1 MNKRGWL
8 IPITIVAVN
17 ALAIICC
24 WKSLPDPLPAHYDLQ
39 GNPDGVMQRGVLSI
53 YPLIGAVICLAA
65 YMIARIKSSLQSALI
80 ILTSGVC
87 IVILSSSLVSLTFGK
102 IPLFMLAEPVIL
114 LIAVAASVISIL
126 KSRKQNK

>member
-8 IPITIVAVN
+8 IPIAIVAVN

-39 GNPDGVMQRGVLSI
+39 GNPDGVMQRGLLSI

-87 IVILSSSLVSLTFGK
+87 LVILSSSLVSLTFGK

>member
-8 IPITIVAVN
+8 IPIAIVAVN

-53 YPLIGAVICLAA
+53 YPLIGALICLAA

-87 IVILSSSLVSLTFGK
+87 LVILSSSLVSLTFGK

>member
-8 IPITIVAVN
+8 IPIAIVAVN

-53 YPLIGAVICLAA
+53 YPLIGAVICLGA

-87 IVILSSSLVSLTFGK
+87 LVILSSSLVSLTFGK

>member
-8 IPITIVAVN
+8 IPIAIVAVN

-87 IVILSSSLVSLTFGK
+87 LVILSSSLVSLTFGK

-126 KSRKQNK
+126 KLRKQNK

>member
-8 IPITIVAVN
+8 IPIAIVAVN
-17 ALAIICC
+17 ALSIICC

-87 IVILSSSLVSLTFGK
+87 LVILSSSLVSLTFGK

>member
-8 IPITIVAVN
+8 IPIAIVAVN

-39 GNPDGVMQRGVLSI
+39 GNPDGVMQRGLLSI

-87 IVILSSSLVSLTFGK
+87 LVILSSSLVSLTFGK

-114 LIAVAASVISIL
+114 LIAVTASVISIL

>member
-8 IPITIVAVN
+8 IPIAIVAVN

>member
-8 IPITIVAVN
+8 IPIAIVAVN

-87 IVILSSSLVSLTFGK
+87 LVILSSSLVSLTFGK

-114 LIAVAASVISIL
+114 LIAVASSVISIL

>member
-1 MNKRGWL
+1 MNKRCWL
-8 IPITIVAVN
+8 IPIAIVAVN

-87 IVILSSSLVSLTFGK
+87 LVILSSSLVSLTFGK
-102 IPLFMLAEPVIL
+102 IPFFMLAEPVIL

>member
-8 IPITIVAVN
+8 IPIAIVAVN

-87 IVILSSSLVSLTFGK
+87 LVVLSSSLVSLTFGK

>member
-8 IPITIVAVN
+8 IPIAIVAVN

-65 YMIARIKSSLQSALI
+65 YMIARIKSSLQSTLI

-87 IVILSSSLVSLTFGK
+87 LVILSSSLVSLTFGK

>member
-8 IPITIVAVN
+8 IPIAIVAVN

-39 GNPDGVMQRGVLSI
+39 GSPDGVMQRGVLSI

-87 IVILSSSLVSLTFGK
+87 LVILSSSLVSLTFGK

>member
-8 IPITIVAVN
+8 IPFAIVAVN

-87 IVILSSSLVSLTFGK
+87 LVILSSSLVSLTFGK

>member
-8 IPITIVAVN
+8 IPIAIVAVN

-87 IVILSSSLVSLTFGK
+87 LVILSSSLVSLTFGK

>member
-8 IPITIVAVN
+8 IPIAIVAVN

-65 YMIARIKSSLQSALI
+65 YMIARIKSSLQSTLI

-87 IVILSSSLVSLTFGK
+87 LIILSSSLVSLTFGK

>member
-1 MNKRGWL
+1 MNKRSWL
-8 IPITIVAVN
+8 IPIAIVAVN

-87 IVILSSSLVSLTFGK
+87 LVILSSSLVSLTFGK

>member
-8 IPITIVAVN
+8 IPIAIVAVN

-80 ILTSGVC
+80 ILASGVC
-87 IVILSSSLVSLTFGK
+87 LVILSSSLVSLTFGK

>member
-8 IPITIVAVN
+8 IPIAIVAVN

-53 YPLIGAVICLAA
+53 YPLISAVICLAA

-80 ILTSGVC
+80 ILASGVC
-87 IVILSSSLVSLTFGK
+87 LVILS
-102 IPLFMLAEPVIL
+102 
-114 LIAVAASVISIL
+114 
-126 KSRKQNK
+126 

>member
-8 IPITIVAVN
+8 IPIAIVAVN

-87 IVILSSSLVSLTFGK
+87 LVILSSSLVSLTFGK

-114 LIAVAASVISIL
+114 LIAVTASVISIL

>member
-8 IPITIVAVN
+8 IPFAIVAVN

-87 IVILSSSLVSLTFGK
+87 LVILSSSLVSLTFGK
-102 IPLFMLAEPVIL
+102 IPLFLLAEPVIL
-114 LIAVAASVISIL
+114 LIAVAASVIRIL
-126 KSRKQNK
+126 KSRKQNI

>member
-1 MNKRGWL
+1 MAL
-8 IPITIVAVN
+8 N
-17 ALAIICC
+17 ALAIIVL
-24 WKSLPDPLPAHYDLQ
+24 WGSLPELLPAHYDLQ

-87 IVILSSSLVSLTFGK
+87 LVILSSSLVSLTFGK

>member
-8 IPITIVAVN
+8 IPIAIVAVN

-80 ILTSGVC
+80 ILASGVC
-87 IVILSSSLVSLTFGK
+87 LVILSSSLVSLTFGK

-114 LIAVAASVISIL
+114 VIAVAASVISIL

>member
-8 IPITIVAVN
+8 IPIAIVAVN

-87 IVILSSSLVSLTFGK
+87 LVILSSSLVSLTFGK

-126 KSRKQNK
+126 KSHKQNK

>member
-8 IPITIVAVN
+8 IPIAIVAVN

-53 YPLIGAVICLAA
+53 YPLISAVICLAA

-87 IVILSSSLVSLTFGK
+87 LVILSSSLVSLTFGK

-114 LIAVAASVISIL
+114 LIAVAACVISIL

>member
-8 IPITIVAVN
+8 IPIAIVAVN
-17 ALAIICC
+17 ALAIIFC

-87 IVILSSSLVSLTFGK
+87 LVILSSSLVSLTFGK

>member
-8 IPITIVAVN
+8 IPIAIVAVN

-53 YPLIGAVICLAA
+53 YPLIGAVICLAG
-65 YMIARIKSSLQSALI
+65 YMIARIKNSLQSALI
-80 ILTSGVC
+80 ILASGVC
-87 IVILSSSLVSLTFGK
+87 LVILSSSLVSLTFGK